1 MVVVAVQFDG
11 FRFDEIIVAA
21 VAVQI
26 LCGHMVAPD
35 CSGQFC
41 GVRNLNP
48 VRVEDVRLVA
58 RAVGCVE
65 HQLHTITSVTRPP
78 PGRAYSLPS

>member
-26 LCGHMVAPD
+26 LCGHMIVPD
-35 CSGQFC
+35 RCGQFS
-41 GVRNLNP
+41 GIRHFNP
-48 VRVEDVRLVA
+48 VRIEDVRLVA